1 MDKLLEE
8 FIKDWRLKNNSK
20 DAIYSSYHY
29 DAMIEFAKHY
39 HSQQLILSGV
49 SESFKT
55 ELEMHEIATEK
66 YQEHN
71 FGDAKYDGFMD
82 CYRMLVK
89 ETKNNTSLSK

>member
-39 HSQQLILSGV
+39 HSQPLILSGV
-49 SESFKT
+49 RLSLFNEV
-55 ELEMHEIATEK
+55 
-66 YQEHN
+66 
-71 FGDAKYDGFMD
+71 YDKFVECEND
-82 CYRMLVK
+82 DEFTQYLN
-89 ETKNNTSLSK
+89 ENTNEA

>member
-49 SESFKT
+49 RCSDCEIEEIVEQNKDYVLGFYT
-55 ELEMHEIATEK
+55 GDEL
-66 YQEHN
+66 
-71 FGDAKYDGFMD
+71 
-82 CYRMLVK
+82 K
-89 ETKNNTSLSK
+89 EYLSNNYA

>member
-49 SESFKT
+49 RLSLFNEV
-55 ELEMHEIATEK
+55 
-66 YQEHN
+66 
-71 FGDAKYDGFMD
+71 YDKFVECEND
-82 CYRMLVK
+82 DEFTQYLN
-89 ETKNNTSLSK
+89 ENTNEA

>member
-8 FIKDWRLKNNSK
+8 FIKDWRSKNNSK

-49 SESFKT
+49 SSCYALFNEEDNIVLIYQTEEKANKRMEEFKRS
-55 ELEMHEIATEK
+55 HEHTDFYVDTIK
-66 YQEHN
+66 IH
-71 FGDAKYDGFMD
+71 
-82 CYRMLVK
+82 
-89 ETKNNTSLSK
+89 

>member
-39 HSQQLILSGV
+39 HSHQLILSGV
-49 SESFKT
+49 RLSLFNEV
-55 ELEMHEIATEK
+55 
-66 YQEHN
+66 
-71 FGDAKYDGFMD
+71 YDKFVECEND
-82 CYRMLVK
+82 DEFTQYLN
-89 ETKNNTSLSK
+89 ENTNEA

>member
-49 SESFKT
+49 SQQR
-55 ELEMHEIATEK
+55 ELLIAFYKHLDSNCGRDKFEDK
-66 YQEHN
+66 Q
-71 FGDAKYDGFMD
+71 GFID
-82 CYRMLVK
+82 EFISNL
-89 ETKNNTSLSK
+89 

>member
-29 DAMIEFAKHY
+29 DAMIKFAKHY

-49 SESFKT
+49 SQRSELLPDFLYKDDFGIKIGYHGDT
-55 ELEMHEIATEK
+55 EVSEEWNDYLK
-66 YQEHN
+66 KLGN
-71 FGDAKYDGFMD
+71 CG
-82 CYRMLVK
+82 
-89 ETKNNTSLSK
+89 

>member
-39 HSQQLILSGV
+39 HTQQLILSGV
-49 SESFKT
+49 RLSLFNEV
-55 ELEMHEIATEK
+55 
-66 YQEHN
+66 
-71 FGDAKYDGFMD
+71 YDKFVECEND
-82 CYRMLVK
+82 DEFTQYLN
-89 ETKNNTSLSK
+89 ENTNEA

>member
-39 HSQQLILSGV
+39 HSQQLTLTDVGNCQF
-49 SESFKT
+49 EAY
-55 ELEMHEIATEK
+55 ATFCIECDRKGMNPLK
-66 YQEHN
+66 YKDYLKI
-71 FGDAKYDGFMD
+71 G
-82 CYRMLVK
+82 
-89 ETKNNTSLSK
+89 